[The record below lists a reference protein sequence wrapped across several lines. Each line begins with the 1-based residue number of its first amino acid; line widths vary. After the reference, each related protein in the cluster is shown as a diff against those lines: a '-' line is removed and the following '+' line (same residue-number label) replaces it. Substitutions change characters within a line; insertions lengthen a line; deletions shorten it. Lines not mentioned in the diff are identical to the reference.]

1 MWLDLLQHDF
11 QVFTLLRPAP
21 IQGSAYADACADT
34 TTAGLGGFVRLP
46 SGACAFFRCTLDRRA
61 LQSLASW
68 YDPALPPQSFISAW
82 ELLAQL
88 GLLWLLHTMLPIGHP
103 PVLMDLHCD
112 NSAAESASWKA
123 LSTALGLSRILSCF
137 LYWQHALAIQA
148 HVMHVPGVV
157 NDVADGLSRSF
168 DPNLLGFQ
176 ADQEVHVP
184 WLRLLSS
191 DRVRAFPPDLRE
203 KGWIAALA

>member
-1 MWLDLLQHDF
+1 MFPYGDHSDCQGLQFRWLLRDFRHVSIRPGSTILRVAQTHIASASDMPPHAGAKRVWVQTSCPTDPERLVSNLSRACIEMWLDLLQHDF

-21 IQGSAYADACADT
+21 IQCSAYADACADT
-34 TTAGLGGFVRLP
+34 QTAGLGGFVRLP

-103 PVLMDLHCD
+103 PVLMDMHCD
-112 NSAAESASWKA
+112 NSAAESASWK
-123 LSTALGLSRILSCF
+123 
-137 LYWQHALAIQA
+137 
-148 HVMHVPGVV
+148 GVV
-157 NDVADGLSRSF
+157 TKL
-168 DPNLLGFQ
+168 
-176 ADQEVHVP
+176 
-184 WLRLLSS
+184 
-191 DRVRAFPPDLRE
+191 
-203 KGWIAALA
+203 